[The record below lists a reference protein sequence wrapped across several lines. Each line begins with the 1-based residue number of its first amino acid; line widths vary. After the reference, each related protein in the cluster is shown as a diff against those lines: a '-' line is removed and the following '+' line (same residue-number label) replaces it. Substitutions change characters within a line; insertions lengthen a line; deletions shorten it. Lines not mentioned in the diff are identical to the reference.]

1 MRECRRFPG
10 LPAFNAK
17 FVGVK
22 KLDIYILKKFLVTF
36 FFCLLLMTA
45 IVVVV
50 DISEKTDD
58 FIKSGLPAWKIVT
71 DYYFGFIPRIDSML
85 FPLFTFISVIFFT
98 SKMAGRTEIV
108 AILSSG
114 VTFRRFLRPYLVG
127 GFLLS
132 LLLWFGH
139 QIWVPRANRKWSEF
153 ERNYVDVNS
162 VLASYGKTSYKQNI
176 FFREDPRTF
185 IAIKGYDT
193 ISKTGNGFSMHRFKD
208 GKLEY
213 NVRAL
218 NFSWDSVRQDWK
230 LQNLVERKFFQVF
243 ESVTK
248 KDSLHLK
255 ASFNPRVLR
264 KEDYLKDQ
272 MTTSEL
278 NDFIRLEKRRGSEL
292 INVFL
297 VERHNRDAI
306 PFSVLILTLIGAI
319 LASRKIRG
327 GSGMHLAMG
336 VAISMLYILAGRFT
350 LVFATKGNLSPI
362 LAAWLPN
369 LLFAAL
375 ALYLY
380 KRAPK

>member
-1 MRECRRFPG
+1 
-10 LPAFNAK
+10 
-17 FVGVK
+17 
-22 KLDIYILKKFLVTF
+22 
-36 FFCLLLMTA
+36 MTA

-58 FIKSGLPAWKIVT
+58 FIKSGLSTWQIIT

-114 VTFRRFLRPYLVG
+114 VTFKRFLMPYLLG
-127 GFLLS
+127 GLLLS

-162 VLASYGKTSYKQNI
+162 VIASYGKSSYKQNI
-176 FFREDPRTF
+176 FFREDPQTY
-185 IAIKGYDT
+185 ISIKGYDT
-193 ISKTGNGFSMHRFKD
+193 ISKTGSGLSLHRFKD
-208 GKLEY
+208 GRLIY
-213 NVRAL
+213 NMRAL
-218 NFSWDSVRQDWK
+218 NFSWDSVRRDWK
-230 LQNLVERKFFQVF
+230 LQNLVERELASVF
-243 ESVTK
+243 ENVRK

-255 ASFNPRVLR
+255 AGFNPRVLR

-272 MTTSEL
+272 MTTPEL
-278 NDFIRLEKRRGSEL
+278 NAFIRQERRRGSEM
-292 INVFL
+292 INIFL

-306 PFSVLILTLIGAI
+306 PFSVLILSLIGAI
-319 LASRKIRG
+319 LGSRKVRG
-327 GSGMHLAMG
+327 GSGMHLALG
-336 VAISMLYILAGRFT
+336 VAISMLYILAGRFS
-350 LVFATKGNLSPI
+350 LVFATKGNLSPL
-362 LAAWLPN
+362 LAAWVPN
-369 LLFAAL
+369 ILFSLL

-380 KRAPK
+380 KKAPK